1 MFFFS
6 RRFCPVFVYI
16 GKFVHCVTRWKL
28 VESSLPK
35 VLHTVQQPLCAMPRV
50 VPQVADAMKSGSRS
64 LATAVS
70 PSKHLDLVNK
80 AKKFQ
85 VTTKHSEKLLKLNQA
100 SIDKGEAHFRVGEN
114 KQYFPTA
121 RVILLRPNAKHT
133 PYQAKF
139 IVPKGFNRFDLRDYL
154 YHVYGLRAFN
164 ITTQLLHAPYTRTGN
179 AVARY
184 RTGQIKKM
192 TIDMLE
198 PFVWPEEPENK
209 DAWNVDFFKELE
221 KYSEQKQ
228 AFGSD
233 KLKQG
238 TAFGGILGPYKH
250 KPEPFIPKKLKS
262 QLLNEKNKARMKA
275 DRADEVDLVTKY
287 LGL

>member
-1 MFFFS
+1 
-6 RRFCPVFVYI
+6 
-16 GKFVHCVTRWKL
+16 
-28 VESSLPK
+28 
-35 VLHTVQQPLCAMPRV
+35 MPRV
-50 VPQVADAMKSGSRS
+50 VSNVLDTLKSGSRS

-70 PSKHLDLVNK
+70 PSKHLELLQK

-85 VTTKHSEKLLKLNQA
+85 VTTRHSEKLLKLNQA
-100 SIDKGEAHFRVGEN
+100 SIDKGEPHFRVGGN

-139 IVPKGFNRFDLRDYL
+139 IVPKAFNRLDLRDYL

-164 ITTQLLHAPYTRTGN
+164 ITTQLLHAPYTRMGN

-192 TIDMLE
+192 TIDITE
-198 PFVWPEEPENK
+198 PFVWPEEPVNK
-209 DAWNVDFFKELE
+209 DAWNVSFFKELE
-221 KYSEQKQ
+221 KYSEEKQ

-233 KLKQG
+233 RLKAG
-238 TAFGGILGPYKH
+238 TAFGGVLGPYKH
-250 KPEPFIPKKLKS
+250 KPEPFIPKSLKS
-262 QLLNEKNKARMKA
+262 QFLNEKNKERMRS
-275 DRADEVDLVTKY
+275 DRADDVELVTRH
-287 LGL
+287 LGLK